1 MIYLDNSAT
10 TLIKPHCVRRAF
22 SKALS
27 DYSANPGRSGHSLS
41 VRTAE
46 AIYSAREKICGFFG
60 ADDPAKVA
68 FTMNCTQALN
78 MVIKGVLLP
87 GDHCIVSSMEH
98 NAVMRPVYAL
108 SKIGVEYDEAHVVPG
123 NDFETVS
130 AFESL
135 IKPNTKLIVCTH
147 ASNVWGVRMPI
158 EKIGKMCHSRGILFA
173 VDAAQSAGVLPIDMH
188 SMNIDF
194 LCVAPHKGL
203 YSPAGLGIMIA
214 NCDIKLSTIIEGG
227 TGTFSSSLE
236 QPADMPERLESGT
249 INTPGIIACAA
260 GIDFVASKTL
270 SKIHSYEMELIQRL
284 YVELGNIER
293 VELYT
298 EYPTERNNVA
308 VLSFNIK
315 EMPSESAAEYLSE
328 AGFAVRAGLH
338 CAPAAHRFMG
348 TDEFGAIRA
357 SVSIYNN
364 ISEIMQFAR
373 KIEELSVKSTAI

>member
-1 MIYLDNSAT
+1 
-10 TLIKPHCVRRAF
+10 
-22 SKALS
+22 
-27 DYSANPGRSGHSLS
+27 
-41 VRTAE
+41 
-46 AIYSAREKICGFFG
+46 
-60 ADDPAKVA
+60 
-68 FTMNCTQALN
+68 
-78 MVIKGVLLP
+78 
-87 GDHCIVSSMEH
+87 
-98 NAVMRPVYAL
+98 
-108 SKIGVEYDEAHVVPG
+108 
-123 NDFETVS
+123 
-130 AFESL
+130 
-135 IKPNTKLIVCTH
+135 
-147 ASNVWGVRMPI
+147 
-158 EKIGKMCHSRGILFA
+158 
-173 VDAAQSAGVLPIDMH
+173 
-188 SMNIDF
+188 
-194 LCVAPHKGL
+194 
-203 YSPAGLGIMIA
+203 MIA

-338 CAPAAHRFMG
+338 CARPRIGLWEQMN
-348 TDEFGAIRA
+348 
-357 SVSIYNN
+357 SVLFVQAFQYITIYPKLCSLHGKLKNFPSN
-364 ISEIMQFAR
+364 QPQY
-373 KIEELSVKSTAI
+373 KKV

>member
-1 MIYLDNSAT
+1 
-10 TLIKPHCVRRAF
+10 
-22 SKALS
+22 
-27 DYSANPGRSGHSLS
+27 
-41 VRTAE
+41 
-46 AIYSAREKICGFFG
+46 
-60 ADDPAKVA
+60 
-68 FTMNCTQALN
+68 
-78 MVIKGVLLP
+78 
-87 GDHCIVSSMEH
+87 
-98 NAVMRPVYAL
+98 
-108 SKIGVEYDEAHVVPG
+108 
-123 NDFETVS
+123 
-130 AFESL
+130 
-135 IKPNTKLIVCTH
+135 
-147 ASNVWGVRMPI
+147 
-158 EKIGKMCHSRGILFA
+158 
-173 VDAAQSAGVLPIDMH
+173 
-188 SMNIDF
+188 MNIDF
-194 LCVAPHKGL
+194 LCIAPHKGL